1 VTRTRTAAVAVF
13 GLRVAYGV
21 ALVAAPAR
29 ITRSWLGPAVEGDA
43 TQVVLRGLGGRE
55 VLLHGFGIAA
65 AMRGKPLLPWLL
77 VSMGGDLT
85 DIAATVAGSGGIPGD
100 APKKT
105 AAVAGGSAA
114 LTAAVL
120 AVELAG

>member
-1 VTRTRTAAVAVF
+1 MKRSAALTVL

-21 ALVAAPAR
+21 ALVATPAK
-29 ITRSWLGPAVEGDA
+29 ITRSWLGPSVEGDA
-43 TQVVLRGLGGRE
+43 TQVALRGLGGRE

-65 AMRGKPLLPWLL
+65 AVRGKPLLPWLL
-77 VSMGGDLT
+77 ISMAGDLT
-85 DIAATVAGSGGIPGD
+85 DIAATFAGRGGIPDD

-114 LTAAVL
+114 LTGAVL
-120 AVELAG
+120 AASLSG

>member
-1 VTRTRTAAVAVF
+1 MSRVRTAAVAVF
-13 GLRVAYGV
+13 SLRVAYGA
-21 ALVAAPAR
+21 ALIVAPAR
-29 ITRSWLGPAVEGDA
+29 ITRSWLGPSVDGDA
-43 TQVVLRGLGGRE
+43 TQVALRGLGGRE

-65 AMRGKPLLPWLL
+65 AVRGKPLLPWLL
-77 VSMGGDLT
+77 VSIGGDLS
-85 DIAATVAGSGGIPGD
+85 DIAATFAGRAGIPDD

-120 AVELAG
+120 AASLAG

>member
-1 VTRTRTAAVAVF
+1 MTRIRTAAVAVL

-21 ALVAAPAR
+21 ALVAAPAK
-29 ITRSWLGPAVEGDA
+29 ITRSWLGPDVDGDA
-43 TQVVLRGLGGRE
+43 AQVALRGLGGRE
-55 VLLHGFGIAA
+55 ILLHGFGIAA
-65 AMRGKPLLPWLL
+65 AVRGKPLLPWLL
-77 VSMGGDLT
+77 ISIGGDLT
-85 DIAATVAGSGGIPGD
+85 DIAATFAGRGGIPDD

-120 AVELAG
+120 VADSAS

>member
-1 VTRTRTAAVAVF
+1 MTRTRTAAVAVL
-13 GLRVAYGV
+13 GLRVAYGL
-21 ALVAAPAR
+21 ALVAAPAK
-29 ITRSWLGPAVEGDA
+29 ITRSWLGAGVDGDA
-43 TQVVLRGLGGRE
+43 AQVALRGLGGRE

-65 AMRGKPLLPWLL
+65 ALRGKPLLPWL
-77 VSMGGDLT
+77 VISMAGDFT
-85 DIAATVAGSGGIPGD
+85 DIAATLAAGGGIPDD

-120 AVELAG
+120 AADLAT

>member
-1 VTRTRTAAVAVF
+1 MTRTRTAAVAVF
-13 GLRVAYGV
+13 GLRVAYGL
-21 ALVAAPAR
+21 ALVATPAK
-29 ITRSWLGPAVEGDA
+29 ITRSWLGAGVDGDA
-43 TQVVLRGLGGRE
+43 AQVALRGLGGRE

-65 AMRGKPLLPWLL
+65 AWRGKPLLPWLL
-77 VSMGGDLT
+77 VSIGGDLT
-85 DIAATVAGSGGIPGD
+85 DIAATFAGSGGIPDD

-120 AVELAG
+120 AFEFAA

>member
-1 VTRTRTAAVAVF
+1 MTRTRTAAVAVF

-21 ALVAAPAR
+21 ALVAAPAKL
-29 ITRSWLGPAVEGDA
+29 TRSWLGPAAEGDP
-43 TQVVLRGLGGRE
+43 TQVALRGLGGRE

-65 AMRGKPLLPWLL
+65 AVRGKPLLPWLL
-77 VSMGGDLT
+77 ISMGGDLS
-85 DIAATVAGSGGIPGD
+85 DIAATFAGRGGIPDD

-120 AVELAG
+120 AADLAA

>member
-1 VTRTRTAAVAVF
+1 MTRSRTAAVTVF

-21 ALVAAPAR
+21 ALVAAPAK

-43 TQVVLRGLGGRE
+43 TQVALRGLGGRE

-65 AMRGKPLLPWLL
+65 ALRGKPMLPWLL
-77 VSMGGDLT
+77 VSIGGDLS
-85 DIAATVAGSGGIPGD
+85 DITATFAGRGGIPDD

-105 AAVAGGSAA
+105 AVVAGGSAA

-120 AVELAG
+120 AADLAS